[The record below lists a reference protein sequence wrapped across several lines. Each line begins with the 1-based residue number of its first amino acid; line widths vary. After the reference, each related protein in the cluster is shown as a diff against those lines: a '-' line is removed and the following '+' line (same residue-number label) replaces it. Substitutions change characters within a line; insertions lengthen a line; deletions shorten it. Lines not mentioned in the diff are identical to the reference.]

1 VKPYAQ
7 QLKYLLAGAKGL
19 EEVISR
25 GFVPDVKG
33 ARKEVLWT
41 LDRFKKSLTQG
52 VEGNSMKAGPKRF
65 ERRKGSGMSKGF
77 DNCRQIFGRD
87 WDRTNKRGP
96 PEIIGKDQDSWSSW
110 PSL

>member
-65 ERRKGSGMSKGF
+65 EGRKGSGMSEGF
-77 DNCRQIFGRD
+77 DKLQ
-87 WDRTNKRGP
+87 TNFWKRL
-96 PEIIGKDQDSWSSW
+96 EQN
-110 PSL
+110 